1 MMHVGHLVLFILNA
15 TEIECSNAGF
25 RKLIR
30 LQTFGLIYAKIVS
43 ENANK
48 QHATIFCSSKS
59 SQYLMAKQL
68 IYSVQ
73 YD

>member
-30 LQTFGLIYAKIVS
+30 LQTFGLIYAKIVC
-43 ENANK
+43 NANK